1 MDRVWYITFS
11 FFPIT
16 SLENHISKV
25 LFFRFM
31 CHKCGKG
38 FLRKTMFEE
47 HVMRDSCDTSSTN
60 NATPEPVKCT
70 DCDETFSG
78 RRYFFQHYRAIHGG
92 LPPTCEVNIF
102 KPLIFRKFAQILSA
116 HLIHGC

>member
-1 MDRVWYITFS
+1 
-11 FFPIT
+11 
-16 SLENHISKV
+16 
-25 LFFRFM
+25 
-31 CHKCGKG
+31 
-38 FLRKTMFEE
+38 MFEE